1 METSIKPVRI
11 TTAEHRLTIS
21 ASADLSRVCCVHC
34 REQWSEGHLWQG
46 EVSLSAGTDINMKFA
61 KTFGSS
67 LDREVIEWQDG
78 EDLVLTVAAEA
89 TPLFAGDMSRMVS
102 DGDEADSE
110 VFGTCLTRHL
120 NPYQQRVFLSRNI
133 RIRGDFVVSLWN
145 QRCRHVLHEL
155 RRSDPSGGGFTIRSS
170 YKSVCAFSMCFNA
183 WMLGES
189 THSSNAL
196 RVPNACTAGSCYSIT
211 VSPATEGVIADP
223 LEGGAGAIETA
234 EPEAESE
241 NEASS
246 VEALSVAAESLLEAG
261 DISTVAGDEE
271 DSAPGLPDGVEEIVE
286 DTQGWTLYRFVVNN
300 EVDEVPIR
308 YVPR

>member
-1 METSIKPVRI
+1 VR
-11 TTAEHRLTIS
+11 ARGALRC
-21 ASADLSRVCCVHC
+21 SADSTMIVKFSCVAKCPYGVGVVVTGSHDTLGNWDPL
-34 REQWSEGHLWQG
+34 EGLQLEWSEGHLWQG

-89 TPLFAGDMSRMVS
+89 TPLFAGNMSRMVS
-102 DGDEADSE
+102 DGDEPDSE
-110 VFGTCLTRHL
+110 VF
-120 NPYQQRVFLSRNI
+120 
-133 RIRGDFVVSLWN
+133 
-145 QRCRHVLHEL
+145 
-155 RRSDPSGGGFTIRSS
+155 
-170 YKSVCAFSMCFNA
+170 
-183 WMLGES
+183 
-189 THSSNAL
+189 
-196 RVPNACTAGSCYSIT
+196 GSCYSIT

-223 LEGGAGAIETA
+223 LEEGAGAIETA

-308 YVPR
+308 